1 MSKDKKKLT
10 NEQAKKIQAKLD
22 AQKAAIANTR
32 AIAVEAHKQ
41 GLMPIRILA
50 DGSKA
55 PFDKWGDLRRMEN
68 DKGEPVGR
76 PSEAAIRSRFNREY
90 GIGILTGP
98 ISDGYLTIDLDEPEL
113 REAYEEAVGP
123 DLIAKMVIVKTP
135 REGGGR
141 QYLCK
146 TDLTVGIEVLAM
158 RKVPVNDADG
168 NPRLKKDGTQVTKP
182 KTLIETR
189 PYGIIPGSSVNTH
202 RLRRPYTYEQGSIG
216 ALVRITDEE
225 TNRLLDAA
233 RGLTEVEVKERT
245 KVDFTPCADPSS
257 PGNDYAAQTSW
268 EEILEPE
275 GWQLDE
281 CGNPRYVYRP
291 GKDKGEG
298 HAGTVG
304 RVSSEGNDLLDVYST
319 NAWPFSI
326 DMEDGHAQFTKFA
339 AYTALRNPDLYE
351 SDKKEAFKQAT
362 KALAKAGYGF
372 DDDQTVTIAAR
383 DNDSVIAQSI
393 SRAFAAT
400 GHVYDRNESVTVI
413 REPES
418 GTTTRA
424 ITRYDEVWG
433 AMSDFGFNIML
444 EGKKGFG
451 PIPRLPQEA
460 AKSWLQRQNK
470 SLPKISCYTES
481 PVYDENWNLAKPG
494 YNRASGIY
502 YAGRAVRPRKGTEHI
517 DAMLQDFCWSSDVDR
532 VNFVGMMLS
541 TLLAN
546 RFMGSKPMALLRA
559 NQAGSGKTKLG
570 LILARLRTA
579 NKVDTTGFPA
589 REEEV
594 AKVIT
599 TLARE
604 GRCYVLWDNVRRELK
619 SAALDEALTA
629 PTYGG
634 RVLGSSV
641 SVRAENSITWITTLN
656 SDVEV
661 DGELA
666 KRCCT
671 IDLHYQGGEADERT
685 GFKIAD
691 PVIYAKRN
699 REAILAEL
707 IGMIAK
713 WREKGAPRGKAVG
726 RFGPFTEVIGGIL
739 EANGHTGFMT
749 NFTEA
754 KSEGRD
760 AIDFTEMC
768 NKILYSHF
776 DRGFPKLPASR
787 LLDRCKHQG
796 GMFAK
801 IEQQEVSTPIKAR
814 RLTETLSKFVGQS
827 LQVTTDNKPFD
838 AVFRSRVDRK
848 GIRQFWLEPQD
859 GEYDVQTLANEVL
872 TGRGRGLSHP
882 RMTAAEILDQCGSL
896 NLFWQIRNHE
906 GCGPKAKAKM
916 LSETLQQW
924 VGSDVEISLLADEWD
939 EDFLTDVTL
948 QSGET
953 REGTLQFWLA

>member
-1 MSKDKKKLT
+1 MSKDKKLT
-10 NEQAKKIQAKLD
+10 NERAKAIQAKLD
-22 AQKAAIANTR
+22 AEKAAIAKIR
-32 AIAVEAHKQ
+32 ATAVEAYKQ
-41 GLMPIRILA
+41 GLMPIRIHVG
-50 DGSKA
+50 GSKA
-55 PFDKWGDLRRMEN
+55 PLDRWRDLRRMEN
-68 DKGEPVGR
+68 DEGEPVGR
-76 PSEAAIRSRFNREY
+76 PSEAAIRSRFNREF

-98 ISDGYLTIDLDEPEL
+98 ISDGYLTIDLDEPDL
-113 REAYEEAVGP
+113 REAYEEAVGA

-146 TDLTVGIEVLAM
+146 TDLTVGIERLAQ
-158 RKVPVNDADG
+158 RNVPDYDVDG
-168 NPRLKKDGTQVTKP
+168 NPRLKKDATPATKR

-202 RLRRPYTYEQGSIG
+202 RLRRHYEYEQGSIRD
-216 ALVRITDEE
+216 LVRITDEE

-233 RGLTEVEVKERT
+233 RALTEVKEVERT

-257 PGNDYAAQTSW
+257 PGNDYAARTSW
-268 EEILEPE
+268 DEILEPA
-275 GWQLDE
+275 GWQIDG
-281 CGNPRYVYRP
+281 CGNQARYVYRP
-291 GKDKGEG
+291 GKGKDEG

-304 RVSSEGNDLLDVYST
+304 RMSSENNELLDVYST

-326 DMEDGHAQFTKFA
+326 DIVDGHASFTKFA
-339 AYTALRNPDLYE
+339 AYAALRDPELYE
-351 SDKKEAFKQAT
+351 SDKKEAFKLAT
-362 KALAKAGYGF
+362 KALAEAGYGF
-372 DDDQTVTIAAR
+372 DREQTVMIGRNYT
-383 DNDSVIAQSI
+383 DSEIAQSV
-393 SRAFAAT
+393 STAFAAT
-400 GHVYDRNESVTVI
+400 GKIYDRNNSVTVI
-413 REPES
+413 QDPES
-418 GTTTRA
+418 GTGTYA
-424 ITRYDEVWG
+424 LSRYDEVWG
-433 AMSDFGFNIML
+433 AMSDFGITVMA
-444 EGKKGFG
+444 EGKEGFG
-451 PIPRLPQEA
+451 KVARLPHEA
-460 AKSWLQRQNK
+460 AKSWLKRRNK
-470 SLPKISCYTES
+470 SLPEISCYTES
-481 PVYDENWNLAKPG
+481 PVYDERWNLAKPG
-494 YNRASGIY
+494 YNKGSGIY
-502 YAGRAVRPRKGTEHI
+502 YAGRAVRPRKGAEHI
-517 DAMLQDFCWSSDVDR
+517 DAMLQDFCWASDVDR
-532 VNFVGMMLS
+532 VNYLGMMLS
-541 TLLAN
+541 ALLAN
-546 RFMGSKPMALLRA
+546 RFQGAKPMALLRA

-579 NKVDTTGFPA
+579 NKVDTTGFPS

-641 SVRAENSITWITTLN
+641 SVRAENSISWIATLN

-685 GFKIAD
+685 GFKIGD
-691 PVIYAKRN
+691 PVIYAERN

-707 IGMIAK
+707 IGMINR

-726 RFGPFTEVIGGIL
+726 RFGPFTETICGIL
-739 EANGHTGFMT
+739 EANGHSGFMS

-760 AIDFTEMC
+760 AIDFAEMC
-768 NKILYSHF
+768 NTILYSHF
-776 DRGFPKLPASR
+776 DRGFPTMTAR
-787 LLDRCKHQG
+787 CILDRCGGRG

-801 IEQQEVSTPIKAR
+801 IEQQDVSTPIKAR

-827 LQVTTDNKPFD
+827 VQVTTDNKPFD
-838 AVFRSRVDRK
+838 AVFRSRVDRT
-848 GIRQFWLEPQD
+848 GTRQFWLEPVD
-859 GEYDVQTLANEVL
+859 GEYDVQTVANEVL
-872 TGRGRGLSHP
+872 TGRGRGLTHP
-882 RMTAAEILDQCGSL
+882 RLTAAEILDECGSL
-896 NLFWQIRNHE
+896 NLFCQLRNHE

-924 VGSDVEISLLADEWD
+924 VGADIEISLLADEWD
-939 EDFLTDVTL
+939 EDFLTDVKL
-948 QSGET
+948 QSDTT
-953 REGTLQFWLA
+953 RDGTLQFWLD